1 MKQISI
7 DALNA
12 HLFETIEMLKN
23 NRNKNASAIEKIDIE
38 TARAI
43 SDLAKNVIEG
53 YKVKVQVLNIYSK
66 ANNPKLLQE
75 KISENGL
82 LELNP

>member
-7 DALNA
+7 DALNT

-23 NRNKNASAIEKIDIE
+23 NKDKNASANEKIDIE

-43 SDLAKNVIEG
+43 SGLAKNVIDG
-53 YKVKVQVLNIYSK
+53 YKVKVQVLNIISK
-66 ANNPKLLQE
+66 ADDPQLLQT
-75 KISENGL
+75 KMSKNGL